1 LYTDHVAL
9 TKPADFFKPQKNS
22 RHGKFGLVC
31 FFLLLW
37 WRAGHSK
44 KDHQGLKRANAI
56 INFVTKLSKNRD

>member
-1 LYTDHVAL
+1 ME
-9 TKPADFFKPQKNS
+9 NS
-22 RHGKFGLVC
+22 VLSV